1 MFKSNIEFSIILVNI
16 EIFKKIEN
24 ILIDFK
30 VNLKMGWE
38 RIFIN
43 YILKDLFELNYEIN
57 KSCNEF
63 LMFRVIIFIDFYDV

>member
-1 MFKSNIEFSIILVNI
+1 

-24 ILIDFK
+24 ILLDSK

-38 RIFIN
+38 RILIN

-57 KSCNEF
+57 KSCNEP
-63 LMFRVIIFIDFYDV
+63 LMFRVIISIDSYDA